1 MPKAPKLEAR
11 VWNVAL
17 LTYCLTVLVFPKLL
31 AGARPEDLEASANAS
46 ASALSICDALQN
58 SMPNFA
64 SDSHHVQDDPVDA
77 SCVIQNVE
85 ARNCMSTNPLWVCA
99 QDSTQEKPTQP
110 AGRTDMGPSSP
121 DAAVRNGSGG
131 GGGAPCRC
139 MWRPVCHGI
148 HAAFGEDF
156 QTHLACRSDLVS
168 SACQCWGFKSCET
181 KKDADWTCEYRPMAA
196 PGAVPG
202 DAQRAPEAQL
212 VLQFLQ
218 HALRENVAVM
228 SPNVRLEQNG
238 ESQSKLANTSA
249 LMLRA
254 GSCLCNKAKEGL
266 VIPLSS
272 REFNV
277 LQRHPYDEATVHK
290 PHTAAGKTIEEKG
303 IESDDN
309 GKERLT
315 LTISDD
321 KNPEKRAQKH
331 LLQKKEQV
339 PVQSRGIDSNSNTTT
354 ADGNATAKDED
365 ERCVI
370 TDGEVSLSHF
380 NFIMIG
386 LMILPAV
393 VAALFV
399 LSSSCLSHMCLSP
412 RTALIQRE
420 DRPAQLATAAPPW
433 IFTIL
438 IVLLMVLM
446 KMNVSSIL
454 TTAHVIV
461 DHVERSGGLPKQIPA
476 HSENP
481 AAQLVISGLLL
492 ASEPL
497 GGILGVVIAARHFIS
512 RPKVA
517 MLGSCA
523 ILCCSSLLLVAAL
536 RQNSLVLMALL
547 RFGSGI
553 AEGSLFIGHLYLTR
567 LSSPEMRT
575 QIFGYWETGTAA
587 GLVGGPALASVA
599 SVGPWTVY
607 LGGTGEACACMIAL
621 LAVCLFFAIAS
632 CCPAES
638 VLRSSE
644 LANGTTNCWFD
655 WSMTADQMAVQFMLT
670 GSTIV
675 RLFLRLAW
683 EATSVMVLASHFCL
697 GHQKAGYGIVA
708 TFGLYMAAQSLFML
722 FCKNYS
728 DHALV
733 RFCEV
738 IGIIGLLLLF
748 RSPAPV
754 EQTLQED
761 VLQNTSWS
769 RLGIFLI
776 GSALFYT
783 GNCMTAGPL
792 SSWATKHGPSNESL
806 LLWIHLAIHFGVCAG
821 AFLSRIF
828 ISMDPHQ
835 NVMVVMLL
843 PVVIVQMLLSELGMR
858 YSNDTRK
865 DCD

>member
-1 MPKAPKLEAR
+1 MPQGVKLEAR
-11 VWNVAL
+11 VWNVAF
-17 LTYCLTVLVFPKLL
+17 TCCLGVLVFPELL
-31 AGARPEDLEASANAS
+31 AGVRPTNPEASANAS

-58 SMPNFA
+58 AMPNLA
-64 SDSHHVQDDPVDA
+64 PETDHVQDDPVDA
-77 SCVIQNVE
+77 SCVIQKVE
-85 ARNCMSTNPLWVCA
+85 ARNCISTNPLWVCA
-99 QDSTQEKPTQP
+99 PDSAQEKPTQP
-110 AGRTDMGPSSP
+110 AGPLDMVPTSP
-121 DAAVRNGSGG
+121 DAAGRYGGSGG
-131 GGGAPCRC
+131 AACRC

-148 HAAFGEDF
+148 RAALCKEDL
-156 QTHLACRSDLVS
+156 QMHLACRPDLVS
-168 SACQCWGFKSCET
+168 GACQCWGFHSCET
-181 KKDADWTCEYRPMAA
+181 RNDTDWTCEGRAMAA
-196 PGAVPG
+196 PGAVSG
-202 DAQRAPEAQL
+202 DAQQVPEE
-212 VLQFLQ
+212 QFLQ
-218 HALRENVAVM
+218 HALRENVALM
-228 SPNVRLEQNG
+228 SPKVRSEQSR
-238 ESQSKLANTSA
+238 ESQSMLANTVA
-249 LMLRA
+249 FMLKA

-266 VIPLSS
+266 AIPLSS
-272 REFNV
+272 REFKV
-277 LQRHPYDEATVHK
+277 LQGHPYDEATIQE
-290 PHTAAGKTIEEKG
+290 PQTAAGKTIEQKG

-315 LTISDD
+315 LTISDNKDPEVRAD
-321 KNPEKRAQKH
+321 KKGEKVAA
-331 LLQKKEQV
+331 
-339 PVQSRGIDSNSNTTT
+339 QSRGTDSNTT
-354 ADGNATAKDED
+354 AAAGNATVKDED
-365 ERCVI
+365 EHCVI
-370 TDGEVSLSHF
+370 TDGKVSLSDFHF
-380 NFIMIG
+380 LMMG
-386 LMILPAV
+386 LMILPAAI
-393 VAALFV
+393 AALLV
-399 LSSSCLSHMCLSP
+399 LSSSCLSRMCLSP
-412 RTALIQRE
+412 RTSLAQRD
-420 DRPAQLATAAPPW
+420 DRPAQPATAAPPW
-433 IFTIL
+433 MFTIL
-438 IVLLMVLM
+438 IVLLMVLV

-461 DHVERSGGLPKQIPA
+461 DHVEDSGDLPKQIPT

-497 GGILGVVIAARHFIS
+497 GGILGVVIVARHFIS

-523 ILCCSSLLLVAAL
+523 TLCCSSLLLIAAM
-536 RQNSLVLMALL
+536 RHNSLVLMALL
-547 RFGSGI
+547 RFGSGL
-553 AEGSLFIGHLYLTR
+553 AEGSLFVGHLYLTR
-567 LSSPEMRT
+567 LSSPQMRT
-575 QIFGYWETGTAA
+575 QIFGYLEMGTAA

-599 SVGPWTVY
+599 SVGPLATY
-607 LGGTGEACACMIAL
+607 LDGAGEACACMIAL
-621 LAVCLFFAIAS
+621 LAVCLFFAIAC

-638 VLRSSE
+638 DLRSKE
-644 LANGTTNCWFD
+644 LADGTTNCWFD
-655 WSMTADQMAVQFMLT
+655 WSMTADQLAVQFMLT

-708 TFGLYMAAQSLFML
+708 TFGLYMVAQSLFVL

-738 IGIIGLLLLF
+738 MGIIGLLMLC
-748 RSPAPV
+748 RMPAPV

-761 VLQNTSWS
+761 VLQKTSWG
-769 RLGIFLI
+769 RLGIFLL

-806 LLWIHLAIHFGVCAG
+806 LLSTHLAIHFGVCAG

-843 PVVIVQMLLSELGMR
+843 PIVIVQMLLSELGMR
-858 YSNDTRK
+858 STNDTRK
-865 DCD
+865 DRD